1 MELLFRAKRAYEN
14 VQKNKRVEHSSFQS
28 NHTFEKRLNE
38 SKRILE
44 KYPDR
49 VPVICE
55 RIATNIPQVD
65 RKKYLCP
72 GDLSLA
78 NFMYVIRK
86 RMHLTPEKALYLF
99 VNDKMIPCSSLLSTV
114 YDAEKSRRWF
124 SLYKLC
130 WGINIWLIFYVRLYY
145 IMSASKAPYLV
156 DWRNS
161 FSLVRNNLNCKS
173 GQTFRGAHP

>member
-14 VQKNKRVEHSSFQS
+14 VQKNKKIEHSNFQS
-28 NHTFEKRLNE
+28 NHAFEKRLNE
-38 SKRILE
+38 SKRIIE

-86 RMHLTPEKALYLF
+86 RMNLTPEKALYLF
-99 VNDKMIPCSSLLSTV
+99 VNDKMIPCSTLLSAV
-114 YDAEKSRRWF
+114 YDAEKREDGF
-124 SLYKLC
+124 LY
-130 WGINIWLIFYVRLYY
+130 INYAGE
-145 IMSASKAPYLV
+145 S
-156 DWRNS
+156 
-161 FSLVRNNLNCKS
+161 
-173 GQTFRGAHP
+173 TFG